1 MRKEAQKFVDSQ
13 IDELNQFFGKVES
26 MYNQI
31 ETTHKYLKE
40 ISEGPKNEL
49 DSKDDKDRYNRIL
62 SIARLNSEKN
72 EKEIEGALKKLDK
85 FFRDANNATMRED
98 ETTKNAIFTILNNKC
113 EPIYTLLNKAKSLNT
128 AIMEIINNDTT
139 RIEEITKE
147 VLKEVFKQFSE
158 FKNII
163 LKDVSDKNLN
173 MLSSYYNTNSSVSNK
188 LSILTDSVYSKIN
201 KMTKKIENLEDKLR
215 ECEQIIMSLK
225 SIINMK

>member
-49 DSKDDKDRYNRIL
+49 DSKDDKNRYNRIM

-98 ETTKNAIFTILNNKC
+98 ETTKNAIFTILN
-113 EPIYTLLNKAKSLNT
+113 
-128 AIMEIINNDTT
+128 M
-139 RIEEITKE
+139 
-147 VLKEVFKQFSE
+147 
-158 FKNII
+158 
-163 LKDVSDKNLN
+163 
-173 MLSSYYNTNSSVSNK
+173 
-188 LSILTDSVYSKIN
+188 VYLIQE
-201 KMTKKIENLEDKLR
+201 M
-215 ECEQIIMSLK
+215 C
-225 SIINMK
+225 